1 MSSECRASP
10 FRLSSSKAR
19 KFARSFIIAAEQ
31 LPWRL
36 LLSPP
41 LGGPEN
47 MALDEALMARARRT
61 GEHVLRVY
69 GWSSPTLSLGR
80 NQRARGIYLADE
92 LERRGIGVV
101 RRPTG
106 GRALL
111 HHREI
116 TYSVTAPCAADA
128 GLVAEYQRINL
139 LLGSALGVLGVR
151 VTVASPASR
160 SAPPSA
166 TPCFAEPARGEL
178 VLDGRKL
185 VGSAQWRHDGALL
198 QHGSILVDDDQ
209 ACIPSLMR
217 EPAALSA
224 RPATLRDA
232 LGRAPVLHEVAEALF
247 AAVHAHLDPH
257 AKAFERDD
265 ALTHDTERLAT
276 RFRDETWTWRR

>member
-10 FRLSSSKAR
+10 IRLISSKAR
-19 KFARSFIIAAEQ
+19 GFAQSFIIAPER

-36 LLSPP
+36 FLTPP
-41 LGGPEN
+41 LGGAEN

-61 GEHVLRVY
+61 GERVLRVY
-69 GWSSPTLSLGR
+69 GWSVPTLSLGR
-80 NQRARGIYLADE
+80 NQRAHGVYLTDE

-111 HHREI
+111 HHREV
-116 TYSVTAPCAADA
+116 TYSVTAPSTDM
-128 GLVAEYQRINL
+128 GLAAEYGRINL
-139 LLGSALGVLGVR
+139 LLGSALETLGVR
-151 VTVASPASR
+151 VEVAAPASR

-166 TPCFAEPARGEL
+166 APCFAEPARGEL
-178 VLDGRKL
+178 TFDGRKL
-185 VGSAQWRHDGALL
+185 VGSAQWRHEGALL

-209 ACIPSLMR
+209 GSIPSLMR
-217 EPAALSA
+217 EPVALEG

-247 AAVHAHLDPH
+247 AAVRAHLDPR
-257 AKAFERDD
+257 ALPLERDD
-265 ALTHDTERLAT
+265 ALTLDAEWLTT
-276 RFRDETWTWRR
+276 RFRDDTWTWRR

>member
-1 MSSECRASP
+1 MSRVAHPAKFLEGARVRAIIHYSP
-10 FRLSSSKAR
+10 LT
-19 KFARSFIIAAEQ
+19 

-36 LLSPP
+36 LLTPP
-41 LGGPEN
+41 LGGAEN

-69 GWSSPTLSLGR
+69 GWSAPTLSLGR
-80 NQRARGIYLADE
+80 NQRAHEVYRADE

-116 TYSVTAPCAADA
+116 TYSVTAPCADS
-128 GLVAEYQRINL
+128 GLTAEYRRINV
-139 LLGSALGVLGVR
+139 LLGSALDALGVP
-151 VTVASPASR
+151 VDVAAPASR

-178 VLDGRKL
+178 TFDGRKL
-185 VGSAQWRHDGALL
+185 VGSAQWRHEGALL

-209 ACIPSLMR
+209 ASIPSLMR
-217 EPAALSA
+217 EPVPLSG

-247 AAVHAHLDPH
+247 AAVRALLDPRALPLGH
-257 AKAFERDD
+257 EE
-265 ALTHDTERLAT
+265 ALTQDAERLVT
-276 RFRDETWTWRR
+276 RFRDDTWTWRR

>member
-1 MSSECRASP
+1 
-10 FRLSSSKAR
+10 
-19 KFARSFIIAAEQ
+19 
-31 LPWRL
+31 
-36 LLSPP
+36 
-41 LGGPEN
+41 

-69 GWSSPTLSLGR
+69 GWASPTLSLGR
-80 NQRARGIYLADE
+80 NQRASGIYLADE

-111 HHREI
+111 HHREV
-116 TYSVTAPCAADA
+116 TYSVTAPCAADS
-128 GLVAEYQRINL
+128 GLAVEYGRINL
-139 LLGSALGVLGVR
+139 LLGSALEALGVR
-151 VTVASPASR
+151 VAVAAPLSR

-178 VLDGRKL
+178 TFDDRKL

-209 ACIPSLMR
+209 TSIPSLMR
-217 EPAALSA
+217 EPSPTALSG

-232 LGRAPVLHEVAEALF
+232 LGRAPLLNEVAAALF
-247 AAVHAHLDPH
+247 DAVRANLDPR
-257 AKAFERDD
+257 ALPLEREEELMQDS
-265 ALTHDTERLAT
+265 ARLAT
-276 RFRDETWTWRR
+276 RFRDDTWTWRR

>member
-1 MSSECRASP
+1 
-10 FRLSSSKAR
+10 LT
-19 KFARSFIIAAEQ
+19 
-31 LPWRL
+31 WRL
-36 LLSPP
+36 LLDPP
-41 LGGPEN
+41 LGGAEN
-47 MALDEALMARARRT
+47 MARDEALMARARRT

-69 GWSSPTLSLGR
+69 GWSTPTLSLGR
-80 NQRARGIYLADE
+80 NQRARGVYLTDE

-116 TYSVTAPCAADA
+116 TYSVTAPCADDL
-128 GLVAEYQRINL
+128 GLSAEYGQINL
-139 LLGSALGVLGVR
+139 LLGSALEALGVR
-151 VTVASPASR
+151 VAIASPDTR
-160 SAPPSA
+160 SAPPGAS
-166 TPCFAEPARGEL
+166 PCFAEPARGEL

-209 ACIPSLMR
+209 ATIPSLMR
-217 EPAALSA
+217 DPAPIPP

-247 AAVHAHLDPH
+247 AAVRARLDPN
-257 AKAFERDD
+257 ALTLEGDD
-265 ALTHDTERLAT
+265 ALTHDGERLAT
-276 RFRDETWTWRR
+276 HFLDDTWTWRR